1 MRIYDMR
8 DAKVDLS
15 RLIDEAIDAREPFV
29 IAEAGKPLVRVVP
42 IDMPE
47 PAPRSRIG
55 FMKGQIHVPAD
66 FDSIGRD
73 VIRTLF
79 EGNR

>member
-1 MRIYDMR
+1 MRIH
-8 DAKVDLS
+8 
-15 RLIDEAIDAREPFV
+15 
-29 IAEAGKPLVRVVP
+29 VP
-42 IDMPE
+42 IDMPK

-66 FDSIGRD
+66 SDSMGRD

>member
-1 MRIYDMR
+1 MRIH
-8 DAKVDLS
+8 
-15 RLIDEAIDAREPFV
+15 
-29 IAEAGKPLVRVVP
+29 VP
-42 IDMPE
+42 IDMPK

>member
-1 MRIYDMR
+1 MRIH
-8 DAKVDLS
+8 
-15 RLIDEAIDAREPFV
+15 
-29 IAEAGKPLVRVVP
+29 VP

-55 FMKGQIHVPAD
+55 FMKGQIHGPAD
-66 FDSIGRD
+66 VDSMGRD
-73 VIRTLF
+73 VSWTRF

>member
-8 DAKVDLS
+8 DAKVNLS

-29 IAEAGKPLVRVVP
+29 IAEAGKPIVRVAS

-47 PAPRSRIG
+47 PAPQSRTGI
-55 FMKGQIHVPAD
+55 MKGQIHVPAD
-66 FDSIGRD
+66 FDSMGRD